1 MEGKYVMVAMRAR
14 ALAGSSAVTGLVIL
28 VAMTAAVVGQLMSN
42 FGVSYQEGL
51 LVVSLVAAG
60 SLVFFWLFPYL
71 IPVIGTIR
79 LILFYFGTGVVV
91 GW

>member
-1 MEGKYVMVAMRAR
+1 MVAMRAR

-28 VAMTAAVVGQLMSN
+28 AAMTAAVVGQLMSH
-42 FGVSYQEGL
+42 FGVSLQDGYFIVGL
-51 LVVSLVAAG
+51 IAAG
-60 SLVFFWLFPYL
+60 SIVFFWMFPYL

-79 LILFYFGTGVVV
+79 LLLFYFGTGVVV

>member
-1 MEGKYVMVAMRAR
+1 MAVVMRRLGATVP
-14 ALAGSSAVTGLVIL
+14 AGSSALAGILLLAVTMVP
-28 VAMTAAVVGQLMSN
+28 AMGQLMSH
-42 FGVSYQEGL
+42 FGLSYEQGL

-60 SLVFFWLFPYL
+60 SIVFFWMFPYL

-79 LILFYFGTGVVV
+79 LLLFYFGTGVVV

>member
-1 MEGKYVMVAMRAR
+1 MRAR

-28 VAMTAAVVGQLMSN
+28 AAMTASLVGQLMSN
-42 FGVSYQEGL
+42 FGVSYEQGVLVIGL
-51 LVVSLVAAG
+51 IVAG
-60 SLVFFWLFPYL
+60 SFVFFWMFPYL

-79 LILFYFGTGVVV
+79 LLLFYFGTGVVV

>member
-1 MEGKYVMVAMRAR
+1 MVAMRAR

-28 VAMTAAVVGQLMSN
+28 TAMTASLVGQLMSN
-42 FGVSYQEGL
+42 FGVSYEQGVLVIGL
-51 LVVSLVAAG
+51 IVAG
-60 SLVFFWLFPYL
+60 SFVFFWMFPYL

-79 LILFYFGTGVVV
+79 LLLFYFGTGVVV

>member
-1 MEGKYVMVAMRAR
+1 MVAMRAR

-28 VAMTAAVVGQLMSN
+28 AAMTAAVVGQLMSH
-42 FGVSYQEGL
+42 FGVSYQDGL
-51 LVVSLVAAG
+51 LIVALIAAG
-60 SLVFFWLFPYL
+60 SLVFFWMFPYL

-79 LILFYFGTGVVV
+79 LLLFYFGTGVVV

>member
-1 MEGKYVMVAMRAR
+1 MMVAMRAR
-14 ALAGSSAVTGLVIL
+14 ALAGASAATGLVIL
-28 VAMTAAVVGQLMSN
+28 VAMTAAAVGQLMSN

-79 LILFYFGTGVVV
+79 LLLFYFGTGVVV

>member
-1 MEGKYVMVAMRAR
+1 MVAMRAR

-28 VAMTAAVVGQLMSN
+28 AAMTAAVVGQLMSH
-42 FGVSYQEGL
+42 FGVSYSDGL
-51 LVVSLVAAG
+51 FIVGLIAAG
-60 SLVFFWLFPYL
+60 SIVFFWMFPYL

-79 LILFYFGTGVVV
+79 LLLFYFGTGVVV

>member
-1 MEGKYVMVAMRAR
+1 MMVAMRAR

-28 VAMTAAVVGQLMSN
+28 AAMTAVVVGQLMSH
-42 FGVSYQEGL
+42 FGVSYSDGL
-51 LVVSLVAAG
+51 LIVGLIAAG
-60 SLVFFWLFPYL
+60 SIVFFWMFPYL

-79 LILFYFGTGVVV
+79 LLLFYFGTGVVV

>member
-1 MEGKYVMVAMRAR
+1 MVAMRAR

-28 VAMTAAVVGQLMSN
+28 TAMAASLVGQLMSN
-42 FGVSYQEGL
+42 FGVSYEQGVLVIGL
-51 LVVSLVAAG
+51 IVAG
-60 SLVFFWLFPYL
+60 SFVFFWMFPYL

-79 LILFYFGTGVVV
+79 LLLFYFGTGVVV

>member
-1 MEGKYVMVAMRAR
+1 MVAMRTR

-28 VAMTAAVVGQLMSN
+28 AALTAAVVGQLMSH

-60 SLVFFWLFPYL
+60 SIVFFWLFPYL

-79 LILFYFGTGVVV
+79 LLLFYFGTGVVV

>member
-1 MEGKYVMVAMRAR
+1 MEDKYVMVAMRAR
-14 ALAGSSAVTGLVIL
+14 ALAGSTAVTGLVIL
-28 VAMTAAVVGQLMSN
+28 AAMTAAVVGQLMSH

-60 SLVFFWLFPYL
+60 SLVFFWMFPYL

-79 LILFYFGTGVVV
+79 LLLFYFGTGVVV

>member
-1 MEGKYVMVAMRAR
+1 MVAMRAR

-28 VAMTAAVVGQLMSN
+28 AAMTAAVVGQLMSH

-79 LILFYFGTGVVV
+79 LLLFYFGTGVVV

>member
-1 MEGKYVMVAMRAR
+1 MTVAMRAK
-14 ALAGSSAVTGLVIL
+14 ALAGLSALTGAAL
-28 VAMTAAVVGQLMSN
+28 VAGMAAAVVGQLMSH
-42 FGVSYQEGL
+42 FGVSYQDGL
-51 LVVSLVAAG
+51 LIVALIAAG

-79 LILFYFGTGVVV
+79 LLLFYFGTGVVV

>member
-1 MEGKYVMVAMRAR
+1 MVAMRAR

-28 VAMTAAVVGQLMSN
+28 VAMTAAAVGQLMSN

-79 LILFYFGTGVVV
+79 LLLFYFGTGVVV

>member
-1 MEGKYVMVAMRAR
+1 MVAMRAR

-28 VAMTAAVVGQLMSN
+28 AAMAAAVVGQLMSH

-79 LILFYFGTGVVV
+79 LLLFYFGTGVVV

>member
-1 MEGKYVMVAMRAR
+1 MIVAMRAR

-28 VAMTAAVVGQLMSN
+28 AAMTAAVVGQLMSH
-42 FGVSYQEGL
+42 FGVSYQDGL
-51 LVVSLVAAG
+51 LIVGLIAAG
-60 SLVFFWLFPYL
+60 SLVFFWMFPYL

-79 LILFYFGTGVVV
+79 LLLFYFGTGVVV